1 MAGLVPIANLPINS
15 MIGRCGGLIE
25 SKCRTLCFNIA
36 HRDSYLHNNATD
48 SCPQK
53 TFIDNINPLQHGFE
67 TAYLVGK
74 YRR

>member
-25 SKCRTLCFNIA
+25 SKCRILCFDIA
-36 HRDSYLHNNATD
+36 HRNSYLDNNATD

-53 TFIDNINPLQHGFE
+53 TFTTASILCSRAFE